1 MIQIHRLE
9 GFFWVAKTGGYARAA
24 RAFPY
29 PITQPAVHQQVKKL
43 ESQLGVQLFERVGKE
58 VMKLT
63 PAGRHLHAFAAPFF
77 EQLPAVVRSL
87 KASDLGGDFHI
98 HASGLFLRALLPV
111 WVKRLQ
117 RKLPK
122 VQVHLHEYTTADVE
136 VLRRGETDLLVQ
148 YLPKVPIDVATQHI
162 ATLSGF
168 LVVPKGHRLDGR
180 KRASLRE
187 LGADTFVSYSPGLL
201 AHDLQMKALK
211 DHGVEPNRIIS
222 TSTLDTIVAFVE
234 AGIGVSAVASMEPG
248 GPRGKGFVSIPVTQP
263 KFEVPVYAAWRKST
277 PKNPILAAVRETA
290 PKP

>member
-1 MIQIHRLE
+1 MIRIHRLE

-43 ESQLGVQLFERVGKE
+43 ESELGVQLFERVGKD

-63 PAGRHLHAFAAPFF
+63 PAGRHLHGFAAPFF

-87 KASDLGGDFHI
+87 KASDLCGEFHI
-98 HASGLFLRALLPV
+98 HASGLFLRALLPA

-122 VQVHLHEYTTADVE
+122 VQVHLHEYATADVE
-136 VLRRGETDLLVQ
+136 ALRRGETDLLVQ
-148 YLPKVPIDVATQHI
+148 YLPEVPPDIATQHV
-162 ATLSGF
+162 ATLRGF

-187 LGADTFVSYSPGLL
+187 LEDDTFVSYSPGLL
-201 AHDLQMKALK
+201 AHDLQMQALE
-211 DHGVEPNRIIS
+211 DHGVEPKRII
-222 TSTLDTIVAFVE
+222 TASTLDTIVAFVE
-234 AGIGVSAVASMEPG
+234 AGTGVSAVASTEPG
-248 GPRGKGFVSIPVTQP
+248 GPRGKGFVSIPVTRP
-263 KFEVPVYAAWRKST
+263 KFESPVYAAWRKST